1 MASYL
6 DCIQQMP
13 KKIILLFML
22 NIYFVQLHAQN
33 TIEEGTETITVEPAS
48 DTVFRNDDNIEPP
61 VFDNTDN
68 TEEDVIT
75 TKDYNATFAEDV
87 LGDTTVNFRDIFIS
101 PDSLNSWKANKKYA
115 WINSLD
121 SLLKEKQRKEDEQM
135 EDTIKKSKNITD
147 GISAFDRIL
156 SSGILKIILWI
167 IAGCVILFIIQ
178 NLFLSKGIFTS
189 GGKKAKNVVAEQ
201 EEIDNNMESDF
212 ESLQRKAYATGDLRM
227 AMRYL
232 FLKTLQKLNDRELIR
247 FAADKTNSAY
257 ARELPQAKRNE
268 FASLALYYEYI
279 WYGNITV
286 QKGTFDGIENK
297 FNEFLKRI

>member
-1 MASYL
+1 
-6 DCIQQMP
+6 
-13 KKIILLFML
+13 ML